1 MADAGE
7 LLLSL
12 HQPLVGARRRAPADV
27 ADVHDEGER
36 LGVDLVDQPVEP
48 LDLRFGVRRV
58 AQDAE
63 AELARRQRRQRRAT
77 RGEQEN

>member
-1 MADAGE
+1 
-7 LLLSL
+7 
-12 HQPLVGARRRAPADV
+12 
-27 ADVHDEGER
+27 VHHEGER
-36 LGVDLVDQPVEP
+36 LGVDLIDQPVEP

-63 AELARRQRRQRRAT
+63 AELVRRQRRQRRAT